1 MILWGDPSQPVIP
14 YSSQSSKWAGTE
26 WWREALFALTILS
39 SSFLLQE
46 LACKLALDL
55 LTKEFGIPAERLYVT
70 YFGGNEAAG
79 LQPDLE
85 CKQIWLDLGW
95 GPLTEKA
102 LCFDEQLPSAF
113 LQRKMPSAEAEHVQ
127 QEVLTKLKHH
137 QWCLQGG
144 RAAEPQGST
153 DAR

>member
-1 MILWGDPSQPVIP
+1 MGRYCTLKRGSVCIHL
-14 YSSQSSKWAGTE
+14 
-26 WWREALFALTILS
+26 LT

-85 CKQIWLDLGW
+85 CKQIWLNLG
-95 GPLTEKA
+95 
-102 LCFDEQLPSAF
+102 
-113 LQRKMPSAEAEHVQ
+113 
-127 QEVLTKLKHH
+127 
-137 QWCLQGG
+137 
-144 RAAEPQGST
+144 
-153 DAR
+153 

>member
-1 MILWGDPSQPVIP
+1 MILWIDASQPVLQLSRNCMLKRRP
-14 YSSQSSKWAGTE
+14 VCTHV
-26 WWREALFALTILS
+26 LS

-85 CKQIWLDLGW
+85 CKQIWLDLG
-95 GPLTEKA
+95 
-102 LCFDEQLPSAF
+102 
-113 LQRKMPSAEAEHVQ
+113 
-127 QEVLTKLKHH
+127 
-137 QWCLQGG
+137 
-144 RAAEPQGST
+144 
-153 DAR
+153 